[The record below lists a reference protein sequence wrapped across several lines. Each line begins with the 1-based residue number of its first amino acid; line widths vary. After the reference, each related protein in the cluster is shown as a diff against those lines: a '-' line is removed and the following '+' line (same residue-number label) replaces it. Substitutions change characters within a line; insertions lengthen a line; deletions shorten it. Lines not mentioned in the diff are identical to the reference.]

1 MTDAPAWGRRTA
13 RRAAMDLLARREHS
27 PRELRTKLVG
37 RGHAA
42 DEVDA
47 ALDALEREGLLSA
60 ARYLESFIASHARR
74 GHGPLRIRT
83 ELERQGIARDEVSQA
98 LQAAG
103 IDFAALA
110 REVCQRR
117 FGAAGPRDFADRARR
132 LRFLQYRGFSA
143 DDARRA
149 VGGAGDAGGAGDD
162 AVDEAGG
169 YADLPGAGDDAP
181 DGFPDD
187 P

>member
-1 MTDAPAWGRRTA
+1 
-13 RRAAMDLLARREHS
+13 MDLLARREHS

-60 ARYLESFIASHARR
+60 SRYLESFIASHVRR
-74 GHGPLRIRT
+74 GHGPVRIRT
-83 ELERQGIARDEVSQA
+83 ELERQGIGRDEVTRA

-103 IDFAALA
+103 VDFAAVA
-110 REVCQRR
+110 RDVCQRR
-117 FGAAGPRDFADRARR
+117 FGTAGPRDFADRAKR

-143 DDARRA
+143 EDARRA
-149 VGGAGDAGGAGDD
+149 AGGAGAPAGPHDPLDD
-162 AVDEAGG
+162 AGG
-169 YADLPGAGDDAP
+169 YSGLPGAGDDEP
-181 DGFPDD
+181 DTFPDD
-187 P
+187 S